1 MIEKYYLIYL
11 KLYTKIA
18 LNRTKKFLDSY
29 SNFSIFFKS
38 NEINPLIDLYD
49 KYGSDK
55 GSVGKNSHFYSSFY
69 DEIFKKK
76 KEEIKLILECGI
88 GTADT
93 NLHSNMGVNARP
105 GASLK
110 VYRDYFI
117 NAQIHGADIDKNI
130 LFSSDRI
137 STHYVDQLNILSI
150 NEMWKNIG
158 FDNFDL
164 IIDDG
169 MHSLHQIIIFLLIHF
184 QNIHN
189 VLFHEYVHTAYMTD
203 LVKKLNK
210 YKPQIIAL
218 TANVIL
224 NRIFSKL
231 LKNFKFCFFTI
242 NLKKL

>member
-1 MIEKYYLIYL
+1 MTNMGQTKEVLEKIH
-11 KLYTKIA
+11 IFIHHFMM
-18 LNRTKKFLDSY
+18 RFLR
-29 SNFSIFFKS
+29 
-38 NEINPLIDLYD
+38 
-49 KYGSDK
+49 
-55 GSVGKNSHFYSSFY
+55 
-69 DEIFKKK
+69 KK

-150 NEMWKNIG
+150 NEMWKSIG

-169 MHSLHQIIIFLLIHF
+169 MHSLDANYNFFINSFSKLKKNGIYII
-184 QNIHN
+184 
-189 VLFHEYVHTAYMTD
+189 EDVHTAYMTD

-218 TANVIL
+218 TAKPNIDDYLLVI
-224 NRIFSKL
+224 K
-231 LKNFKFCFFTI
+231 KF
-242 NLKKL
+242 

>member
-1 MIEKYYLIYL
+1 MKKIIKYIDRKILFNILTTIYKKYLFR
-11 KLYTKIA
+11 K
-18 LNRTKKFLDSY
+18 TKKFLDSY

-169 MHSLHQIIIFLLIHF
+169 MHSLDANYNFFINSFSKLKKNGIYII
-184 QNIHN
+184 
-189 VLFHEYVHTAYMTD
+189 EDVHTAYMTD

-218 TANVIL
+218 TAKPNIDDYLLVI
-224 NRIFSKL
+224 K
-231 LKNFKFCFFTI
+231 KF
-242 NLKKL
+242 

>member
-1 MIEKYYLIYL
+1 MKRIIKYIDRKILFNILTTIYKKYLFR
-11 KLYTKIA
+11 K
-18 LNRTKKFLDSY
+18 TKKFLNSY
-29 SNFSIFFKS
+29 PNFSIFFKS

-69 DEIFKKK
+69 DEVFKKK

-150 NEMWKNIG
+150 NEMWKSIG

-169 MHSLHQIIIFLLIHF
+169 MHSLDANYNFFINSFSKLKKNGIYII
-184 QNIHN
+184 
-189 VLFHEYVHTAYMTD
+189 EDVHTAYMTD

-218 TANVIL
+218 TAKPNIDDYLLVI
-224 NRIFSKL
+224 K
-231 LKNFKFCFFTI
+231 KF
-242 NLKKL
+242 